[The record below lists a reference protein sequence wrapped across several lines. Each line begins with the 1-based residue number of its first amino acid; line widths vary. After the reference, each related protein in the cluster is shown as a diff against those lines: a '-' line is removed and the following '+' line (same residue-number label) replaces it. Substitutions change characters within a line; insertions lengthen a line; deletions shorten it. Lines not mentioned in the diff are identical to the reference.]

1 MKLVT
6 KMTTYK
12 SFFKQNAEKQ
22 DTKVNRFLSDIFT
35 QSLNI
40 YFEKRVI
47 NADDF
52 WSSLKYHEFDEIVS

>member
-1 MKLVT
+1 MKLFT

-22 DTKVNRFLSDIFT
+22 DTKVKRLLLDKFT
-35 QSLNI
+35 KSLNI

-47 NADDF
+47 NTDDF